1 MKTKLLLP
9 TVLATSLLTAA
20 LSATA
25 QDVAADGSAN
35 AAAEAF
41 AEASA
46 PTEQLAARY
55 ADLMGSTEAA
65 TALIQRLRSNA
76 EDGAAMGYGEIDN
89 ALALTRS
96 AIESG
101 AATSADAALDT
112 VLQLRSDG
120 MGWGQVAQELG
131 VSLGDAVSTAHGV
144 GTAAQAGGNA
154 DATLSLAGQTG
165 VGTVAAGSVGAG
177 TAASVGVRAGADR
190 NAGANVNTRVDARI
204 DAGLRGSVPDRPAGL
219 SAPQLPQRLPL
230 LSRPGRP

>member
-9 TVLATSLLTAA
+9 TVLAASLLTAA

-65 TALIQRLRSNA
+65 TDLIQQLRSNA

-89 ALALTRS
+89 ALALTR
-96 AIESG
+96 AMIESG
-101 AATSADAALDT
+101 AATNAGAALDT

-131 VSLGDAVSTAHGV
+131 VGPGDAVSTAHAV
-144 GTAAQAGGNA
+144 GAAAQVGGNA
-154 DATLSLAGQTG
+154 EAALSSAGQ
-165 VGTVAAGSVGAG
+165 AGAG
-177 TAASVGVRAGADR
+177 AASGSAGADTVASVGVRAGADR

-204 DAGLRGSVPDRPAGL
+204 DAGLRGSVPGRPAGL